1 MKERYQKIEKLINSS
16 KSRESYLRAKLNV
29 LIPSQIRG
37 LRLKYPMTQK
47 ELGEMAGMRQARI
60 SALEQI
66 GEAKYNIDTLVRL
79 AAALKVGLSV
89 KFVTFSE
96 VLEWE
101 NDFSQDDFIV
111 KKIDEDYEF
120 ITPELD
126 YAEYVANYKKQQAKG
141 VDKLAEAIGGTR
153 GNRYDFDDTF
163 QQICTT
169 NIEQPTSRETRDP
182 KYFPKEINQCR
193 F

>member
-47 ELGEMAGMRQARI
+47 ELGERAEMRQTRI

-79 AAALKVGLSV
+79 AAAFKVGLFV

-96 VLEWE
+96 MLEWE

-120 ITPELD
+120 ISPEID
-126 YAEYVANYKKQQAKG
+126 YSEYVASQKEQETKG

-153 GNRYDFDDTF
+153 GKQYDTDDTF

-169 NIEQPTSRETRDP
+169 HIEQSISGEPRDP
-182 KYFPKEINQCR
+182 NYFPKEINQ
-193 F
+193 